1 VPELPEVETIASDLR
16 PLLVGRT
23 IEGVDLR
30 FPTIVRH
37 PEPEVFAR
45 DLPGHRVI
53 AVDRRGKYMIF
64 RLEAV
69 GLSTDPSVGFA
80 DTSPPSGEETT
91 FGTSPP
97 SGEETTLGTS
107 PPSGEETTLVTSP
120 PSGEETTLGTSPPSG
135 EETTLGASPP
145 SREESRLALVVHLG
159 MTGQL
164 LHKLPEEPMRPHTH
178 VVLRLDNGTELRYS
192 DPRRFGRLLLGTEE
206 ELVAARKLPR
216 LGPEPL
222 DPHFTAG
229 DLHRRLHGR
238 RAPLKLLLLDQSVIA
253 GVGNIYADEA
263 CYRARIRPDRPPAR
277 MTRGRVKR
285 LHAALR
291 ESLRLGIANRGSS
304 IDDYVDLYGAKGRQQ
319 EELQVYGR
327 GGQPCLS
334 CGRPLTLVRL
344 GGRATVF
351 CRRCQR

>member
-16 PLLVGRT
+16 PLLVDRT
-23 IEGVDLR
+23 IDAVDLR
-30 FPTIVRH
+30 FPSIVRH
-37 PEPEVFAR
+37 PEPEAFAR
-45 DLPGHRVI
+45 DLPGRRV
-53 AVDRRGKYMIF
+53 VTLDRRGKYMLL
-64 RLEAV
+64 RL
-69 GLSTDPSVGFA
+69 
-80 DTSPPSGEETT
+80 SG
-91 FGTSPP
+91 G
-97 SGEETTLGTS
+97 GV
-107 PPSGEETTLVTSP
+107 LVI
-120 PSGEETTLGTSPPSG
+120 
-135 EETTLGASPP
+135 
-145 SREESRLALVVHLG
+145 HLG

-164 LHKLPEEPMRPHTH
+164 LHKLPEDPERPHTH
-178 VVLRLDNGTELRYS
+178 VVLTLDNGTELRYS

-222 DPHFTAG
+222 DPQFTAT

-238 RAPLKLLLLDQSVIA
+238 RAPLKLLLLDQSILA
-253 GVGNIYADEA
+253 GIGNIYADEA
-263 CYRARIRPDRPPAR
+263 LYRARIRPDRPPLAISRAR
-277 MTRGRVKR
+277 VRR

-291 ESLRLGIANRGSS
+291 ESLLLGIVNRGSS

-327 GGQPCLS
+327 GGRPCLS

>member
-16 PLLVGRT
+16 PLLVGRA
-23 IEGVDLR
+23 IEAVDLR
-30 FPTIVRH
+30 FPSIVRH

-45 DLPGHRVI
+45 DLPGQRVE
-53 AVDRRGKYMIF
+53 ALDRRGKYILL
-64 RLEAV
+64 RL
-69 GLSTDPSVGFA
+69 
-80 DTSPPSGEETT
+80 SG
-91 FGTSPP
+91 G
-97 SGEETTLGTS
+97 GI
-107 PPSGEETTLVTSP
+107 LVI
-120 PSGEETTLGTSPPSG
+120 
-135 EETTLGASPP
+135 
-145 SREESRLALVVHLG
+145 HLG

-164 LHKLPEEPMRPHTH
+164 LHKLPEDPARPHTH
-178 VVLRLDNGTELRYS
+178 VVLTLDNGTELRYS

-222 DPHFTAG
+222 DPQFTPG
-229 DLHRRLHGR
+229 DLHRRLSGR

-253 GVGNIYADEA
+253 GIGNIYADEA

-277 MTRGRVKR
+277 ITRGRVKR
-285 LHAALR
+285 LHQALR
-291 ESLRLGIANRGSS
+291 ESLLLGIVNRGSS
-304 IDDYVDLYGAKGRQQ
+304 IDDYVDLYGAMGRQQ

-327 GGQPCLS
+327 GGRPCLT

>member
-23 IEGVDLR
+23 IDAVDLR
-30 FPTIVRH
+30 FPSIVRH

-45 DLPGHRVI
+45 DLPGQRVT
-53 AVDRRGKYMIF
+53 ALDRRGKYMIL
-64 RLEAV
+64 RLESV
-69 GLSTDPSVGFA
+69 GLATHPSVGSA
-80 DTSPPSGEETT
+80 DTSPPSGEET
-91 FGTSPP
+91 
-97 SGEETTLGTS
+97 L
-107 PPSGEETTLVTSP
+107 LVI
-120 PSGEETTLGTSPPSG
+120 
-135 EETTLGASPP
+135 
-145 SREESRLALVVHLG
+145 HLG

-164 LHKLPEEPMRPHTH
+164 LHKLPEDPMRPHTH
-178 VVLRLDNGTELRYS
+178 VVLTLDNGTELRYS

-206 ELVAARKLPR
+206 ELVGARKLPR

-222 DPHFTAG
+222 DPHFTPG
-229 DLHRRLHGR
+229 DLHRRLSGR

-263 CYRARIRPDRPPAR
+263 CYRARIRPDRPP
-277 MTRGRVKR
+277 TRITRDRVKR
-285 LHAALR
+285 LHVALR
-291 ESLRLGIANRGSS
+291 ESLLLGIVNRGSS
-304 IDDYVDLYGAKGRQQ
+304 IDDYVDLYGARGRQQ

-327 GGQPCLS
+327 GGQPCLN

>member
-1 VPELPEVETIASDLR
+1 MPELPEVETIASDLR
-16 PLLVGRT
+16 PLVVGRT
-23 IEGVDLR
+23 IEAVALR
-30 FPTIVRH
+30 FPSIVRH

-45 DLPGHRVI
+45 GLPGQRVT
-53 AVDRRGKYMIF
+53 AVDRRGKYIIF
-64 RLEAV
+64 RLESS
-69 GLSTDPSVGFA
+69 GLSGSPPVGFA
-80 DTSPPSGEETT
+80 DTSPSRGEAR
-91 FGTSPP
+91 P
-97 SGEETTLGTS
+97 
-107 PPSGEETTLVTSP
+107 
-120 PSGEETTLGTSPPSG
+120 
-135 EETTLGASPP
+135 
-145 SREESRLALVVHLG
+145 ALVVHLG

-164 LHKLPEEPMRPHTH
+164 LHKLPEDSMRPHTH

-192 DPRRFGRLLLGTEE
+192 DPRRFGRLLLGSEE
-206 ELVAARKLPR
+206 ELVAARKLPK

-229 DLHRRLHGR
+229 DLHRRLSGR

-277 MTRGRVKR
+277 ITRDRVKR

-291 ESLRLGIANRGSS
+291 ESLLLGIVNRGSS

-327 GGQPCLS
+327 GGKPCLS
-334 CGRPLTLVRL
+334 CGRPLTLARL